1 MADEAK
7 TKKKPSSGKKKL
19 DDKKLSY
26 IFFGLLIAGI
36 IIATVVIVLKNTHAK
51 YTASFGENITTT
63 IELNTDQEEIKMVV
77 KIGATEVTQKGK
89 IQFLDKGEDEGE
101 DGKKKWT
108 IYEATLEP
116 LTEDEEPE
124 VVQIKVYDKSL
135 ILAYDSGETVEYT
148 R

>member
-36 IIATVVIVLKNTHAK
+36 IIVTVVLVLKNTHAK

-63 IELNTDQEEIKMVV
+63 IELNTEQEEIKMVV

-89 IQFLDKGEDEGE
+89 IQFLDKGEDEDE

-116 LTEDEEPE
+116 LTEDEEAE